1 MPVDGYWLALSAE
14 TAGLAT
20 LFSVAAGVPLAW
32 ILENRT
38 FAGKSTASTVLNG
51 AMALPAPLLCYL
63 LVGHGWP
70 LSCRGT
76 VPMGVLSA
84 LPLLVRQMRGA
95 FAHLS
100 PAPAKAARTLGL
112 PDSSIFAR
120 VELPVVWRA
129 VGGATVWAVARLVL
143 ELSAAFWFLRRL

>member
-1 MPVDGYWLALSAE
+1 MPVDGYWLALSVE

-20 LFSVAAGVPLAW
+20 AFSVAAGVPLAW

-38 FAGKSTASTVLNG
+38 FAGRATASTVLNG

-63 LVGHGWP
+63 LVGHAWP
-70 LSCRGT
+70 RSCSGT
-76 VPMGVLSA
+76 VPLGVLSA

-95 FAHLS
+95 FAHVS
-100 PAPAKAARTLGL
+100 PAPGKAARTLGM
-112 PDSSIFAR
+112 PEISVFAR

-129 VGGATVWAVARLVL
+129 VGGAAVWAVARLAL
-143 ELSAAFWFLRRL
+143 ELSVAFWFLRRP